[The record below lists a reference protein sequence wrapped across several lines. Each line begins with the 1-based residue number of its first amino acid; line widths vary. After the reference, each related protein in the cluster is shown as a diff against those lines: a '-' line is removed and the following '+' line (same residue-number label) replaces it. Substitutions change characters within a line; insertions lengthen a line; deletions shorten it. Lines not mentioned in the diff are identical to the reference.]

1 MFHKGRGMIGASDQ
15 KKKKKKKNRKR
26 NSLEC

>member
-15 KKKKKKKNRKR
+15 KKKKKKNRKR